1 MRIERYYDVRCD
13 YCGRHLSSDFAWKL
27 CETSREAESAAKFV
41 GFSTKSNLN
50 ICPCCKGV
58 IFEHKNKIYKVKI
71 VDSELFLQQKVNGK
85 WNKGEGF
92 FIGTNLISLRKND
105 LIDYAKRF
113 IEQYAK

>member
-41 GFSTKSNLN
+41 GFGTQKTLN

-58 IFEHKNKIYKVKI
+58 VFEHKNKTYKVK
-71 VDSELFLQQKVNGK
+71 VVGFELFIQQKSNGK
-85 WNKGEGF
+85 WDKERYLGAIFSG
-92 FIGTNLISLRKND
+92 LRKNEI
-105 LIDYAKRF
+105 IDCAKRY
-113 IEQYAK
+113 IDQDGE